1 MKLTDDRK
9 QKLEAIFEDIFTTEQ
24 ALLNDAFRNENTPF
38 YESLIKFALIEQ
50 GFPKNA
56 SHKTVDLDVDIKSD
70 VNYDTW
76 AMLYWREEGMRD
88 YPEDESVFES
98 KISQHNS
105 FINRILDNTTKIKFD
120 VTIYDTV
127 DDYLDYH
134 PNMEHWLRKIEGH
147 FDPDHYR
154 NELIENFEIYI
165 LNELNDK
172 IKEESFDIEP
182 LTSLD
187 TDLDWDIQV
196 EHSPNLTPFAEHEF
210 NLESVPNTYASVSDY
225 LKSSHFY
232 EDVINS
238 GLVRWEIKILSDP
251 EDFE

>member
-196 EHSPNLTPFAEHEF
+196 EHSPNLTPLAEHEF

-238 GLVRWEIKILSDP
+238 GLVCWEIKILSDP

>member
-24 ALLNDAFRNENTPF
+24 TLLNDAFRNENTPF
-38 YESLIKFALIEQ
+38 YESLTKFALIDQ
-50 GFPKNA
+50 DFPKSA
-56 SHKTVDLDVDIKSD
+56 SYETVDLDVDIKSEVD
-70 VNYDTW
+70 YDMW

-98 KISQHNS
+98 KISQHDS
-105 FINRILDNTTKIKFD
+105 FINCILDNTTKIKFD

-134 PNMEHWLRKIEGH
+134 PNTEHWLRKIEGH
-147 FDPDHYR
+147 FDPDHYKK
-154 NELIENFEIYI
+154 ELIENFEIYI

-172 IKEESFDIEP
+172 IKEDGFNIEP

-196 EHSPNLTPFAEHEF
+196 DHSPNLTPLAEHES
-210 NLESVPNTYASVSDY
+210 NLESVPNTYVSVSDY

-232 EDVINS
+232 EDIINM
-238 GLVRWEIKILSDP
+238 GLVRWEVKLLSDP